1 MSSTD
6 IQTIRHL
13 QQENIR
19 LRSENNSLRDYV
31 ERLQRG
37 LSALVNLQKSID
49 KIGPDTN
56 VYILI
61 HQLLEAAL
69 LAANSENGSLL
80 LLDEETGE
88 LVFVEV
94 IGEAREKLLNYRLPK
109 GQGIAGWS
117 VGKREPRLV
126 VNTQSEPAFS
136 TVVDNYT
143 GMETRSLICV
153 PLLDGRRRLGA
164 IEVVNT
170 RSGGPFVQADFEVL
184 QLVGKLAS
192 LAIIA
197 VENLVT
203 ETEEQLS

>member
-37 LSALVNLQKSID
+37 LSALVDLQKSID
-49 KIGPDTN
+49 NINADTN
-56 VYILI
+56 IYVLI

-69 LAANSENGSLL
+69 IAANSKNGSLL
-80 LLDEETGE
+80 LLDEDTGE

-94 IGEAREKLLNYRLPK
+94 IGDARDKLLNFRLPK

-117 VGKREPRLV
+117 VAKREPRLV
-126 VNTQSEPAFS
+126 VNAQAEPNFS
-136 TVVDNYT
+136 TIVDRYT
-143 GMETRSLICV
+143 GMETRSLMCV
-153 PLLDGRRRLGA
+153 PLLDGQRRLGA

-170 RSGGPFVQADFEVL
+170 RNGGTFVQADFEVL
-184 QLVGKLAS
+184 QLVAKLATI
-192 LAIIA
+192 AIIA
-197 VENLVT
+197 VENSVV
-203 ETEEQLS
+203 ETS

>member
-37 LSALVNLQKSID
+37 LTALVDLQKSID

-56 VYILI
+56 VFILI

-69 LAANSENGSLL
+69 QAADSSNGSLL

-94 IGEAREKLLNYRLPK
+94 IGEAGGELLNSRLPK
-109 GQGIAGWS
+109 GEGIAGWS
-117 VGKREPRLV
+117 VAKREPRLV
-126 VNTQSEPAFS
+126 VNAQSEPVFS
-136 TVVDNYT
+136 ARVDRYT
-143 GMETRSLICV
+143 GMETHSMICV
-153 PLLDGRRRLGA
+153 PLLDGKRRLGA

-197 VENLVT
+197 IENSVI
-203 ETEEQLS
+203 ETE

>member
-37 LSALVNLQKSID
+37 LTALVDLQKSID

-56 VYILI
+56 VFILI

-69 LAANSENGSLL
+69 QAANSDNGSLM

-94 IGEAREKLLNYRLPK
+94 IGEARQKLLNYRLPK
-109 GQGIAGWS
+109 GEGIAGWC
-117 VGKREPRLV
+117 VAKREPRLV
-126 VNTQSEPAFS
+126 VNAQAEPVFS
-136 TVVDNYT
+136 ARVDSYT
-143 GMETRSLICV
+143 GMETRSMICV

-164 IEVVNT
+164 LEVVNT

-197 VENLVT
+197 VEKSVA
-203 ETEEQLS
+203 EDEQAA

>member
-37 LSALVNLQKSID
+37 LSALVDLQKSID
-49 KIGPDTN
+49 NINADTN
-56 VYILI
+56 IYVLI

-69 LAANSENGSLL
+69 IAANSENGSLL
-80 LLDEETGE
+80 LLDEDTGE

-94 IGEAREKLLNYRLPK
+94 IGDARDKLLNYRLPK

-117 VGKREPRLV
+117 VDKREPRLV
-126 VNTQSEPAFS
+126 VNAQAEPTFS
-136 TVVDNYT
+136 AVVDRYT
-143 GMETRSLICV
+143 GMETHSMICV
-153 PLLDGRRRLGA
+153 PLLDSQRRLGA

-170 RSGGPFVQADFEVL
+170 RTGGPFVQADFEVL

-197 VENLVT
+197 VEKSVV
-203 ETEEQLS
+203 EAS